1 MKKRDIV
8 FGLIVTLM
16 LFLWNQYDSVDQLI
30 LIGSSE
36 NVVYNEDFS
45 FDKNSEMTGFSESDY
60 EMTIDYKYI
69 PDKTVKIMLDD
80 ENEKMGFSNGN
91 RFYLLDSVASKNI
104 LSLEIFSDIYEYN
117 SPPGIQFEINGN
129 QLDIQAT
136 DVSWNYKLLN
146 GEIRTISF
154 SEASTE
160 NYKVEED
167 SVMSFK
173 FENEPQE
180 IDIETSLGDQIQMV
194 DSTFDIL
201 NIDEPVIYKMTALWE
216 NEDYYGQAEYTFKVQ
231 VDLPLRIQTDD
242 HSAYPGDYI
251 VINLMNANEDEEIT
265 IDQPFVN
272 KVELWQMDKDKIA
285 IIPIDYWTKTGDY
298 EIRVSSNQLAED
310 LILPIEIQKREF
322 ATQYLYIDETIASET
337 RNDAAYEEYN
347 LYMIP
352 ARTNTQ
358 DKALFEGLFIQPVE
372 GRISTEFGMYRY
384 VNDSI
389 TSYRHSGLDI
399 AIDRGTPIMATNS
412 GVVNL
417 AQQLIL
423 TGNTIVIDHGLGIFS
438 TYFHMDSLNVE
449 NGQMV
454 TKGDIIG
461 TVGST
466 GFSTGPHLH
475 WTMSYY
481 RTNLDPYLF
490 IKKPILELKKEVN

>member
-1 MKKRDIV
+1 M
-8 FGLIVTLM
+8 
-16 LFLWNQYDSVDQLI
+16 
-30 LIGSSE
+30 
-36 NVVYNEDFS
+36 
-45 FDKNSEMTGFSESDY
+45 
-60 EMTIDYKYI
+60 
-69 PDKTVKIMLDD
+69 
-80 ENEKMGFSNGN
+80 
-91 RFYLLDSVASKNI
+91 
-104 LSLEIFSDIYEYN
+104 
-117 SPPGIQFEINGN
+117 
-129 QLDIQAT
+129 
-136 DVSWNYKLLN
+136 
-146 GEIRTISF
+146 
-154 SEASTE
+154 
-160 NYKVEED
+160 
-167 SVMSFK
+167 
-173 FENEPQE
+173 
-180 IDIETSLGDQIQMV
+180 
-194 DSTFDIL
+194 
-201 NIDEPVIYKMTALWE
+201 
-216 NEDYYGQAEYTFKVQ
+216 
-231 VDLPLRIQTDD
+231 
-242 HSAYPGDYI
+242 
-251 VINLMNANEDEEIT
+251 
-265 IDQPFVN
+265 
-272 KVELWQMDKDKIA
+272 
-285 IIPIDYWTKTGDY
+285 
-298 EIRVSSNQLAED
+298 AED